1 MSDGLVTESS
11 RHKDHD
17 LCHAKSFIIAQKIK
31 EEPNNGV
38 FDGGGSPSI
47 DDTGGTG
54 NGVKEDV
61 NGDTI
66 HEEDEEE
73 EENGGVIRNREQQR
87 RESVVVSG
95 ASALA
100 AWNAAAESRKTSE
113 EMSRLNNATTKT
125 DSSNS
130 NVNGTS
136 SGSSSTSSNGST
148 SSNSSTSSL
157 CSEVPVVSPAAAA
170 AGLYCSVI
178 SSPPKFWVATGAAAP
193 GVLQACRI
201 NGVRPE
207 LIGGVNYC
215 ESMKPPVMLPQR
227 PTSSG
232 LRTTPTVIMGEA
244 GGVRTM
250 IWSTPMAEQANQQQQ
265 QQHQS
270 PPLQQQQQQTHVH
283 QQQQQ
288 QQSQT
293 QMHQQTQQQHT
304 HSLISVTPQS
314 TTTWT
319 QTSTS
324 AALNV
329 AETEAQL
336 LLNLGQEIP
345 NSHLSTIRPLVQHIP
360 HQQNIQQ
367 HSPQERHPTSTIPLP
382 LNMERLW
389 AGDLSQLPPSQQIQ
403 ALNLSNPGPPI
414 PPWPHFLK
422 NNGDVSSLAKL
433 LPSSH
438 HNNEDGNDEEEQP
451 MICMICE
458 DKATGLHYGII
469 TCEGYVVTE
478 LFLIFDS
485 FLDDRQHRVDPMVW

>member
-1 MSDGLVTESS
+1 MTESS
-11 RHKDHD
+11 S
-17 LCHAKSFIIAQKIK
+17 AKSYIIAHKIK

-38 FDGGGSPSI
+38 FDGGGSPPI
-47 DDTGGTG
+47 DDTGGVVG
-54 NGVKEDV
+54 DIKEDV
-61 NGDTI
+61 NGVDGA
-66 HEEDEEE
+66 HEEDEDE
-73 EENGGVIRNREQQR
+73 EENEGVIRNRSQQR

-100 AWNAAAESRKTSE
+100 AWNAAAAAAAAAESSTQKVRD
-113 EMSRLNNATTKT
+113 EMNRPTKPNESLGAT
-125 DSSNS
+125 
-130 NVNGTS
+130 NVNGTTTGS
-136 SGSSSTSSNGST
+136 SSSSSSSTSSS
-148 SSNSSTSSL
+148 
-157 CSEVPVVSPAAAA
+157 CSEAPVASPASAA

-178 SSPPKFWVATGAAAP
+178 SSPPKFWVTTGAAAP

-232 LRTTPTVIMGEA
+232 IRTTPTVIMGEA

-250 IWSTPMAEQANQQQQ
+250 IWSTPVADQ
-265 QQHQS
+265 QQHS
-270 PPLQQQQQQTHVH
+270 PGAQAQQQTHH
-283 QQQQQ
+283 QP
-288 QQSQT
+288 SP
-293 QMHQQTQQQHT
+293 MQTQQQHAP
-304 HSLISVTPQS
+304 SLISVAPQS

-319 QTSTS
+319 QTSTT
-324 AALNV
+324 AGLNV

-345 NSHLSTIRPLVQHIP
+345 NSHLSNIRPLVQHIP
-360 HQQNIQQ
+360 HQQNMQQ
-367 HSPQERHPTSTIPLP
+367 HSPPERHPTSTIPLP

-414 PPWPHFLK
+414 TPWPHFLK

-438 HNNEDGNDEEEQP
+438 HNEDGNDEDEQP

-469 TCEGYVVTE
+469 TCEG
-478 LFLIFDS
+478 
-485 FLDDRQHRVDPMVW
+485 